1 MRVIAG
7 THKGR
12 RLLSPKSG
20 SAVRPTSGRVK
31 EALFSILG
39 DRIVGAS
46 VLDLYAGTGAVGIEA
61 LSRGAVRVVFVDSHR
76 DSLTTLRANLK
87 HCGLTGRAEVFF
99 GEASAFL
106 QHAAPAFDIVF
117 ADPPY
122 AADGSNSVLPSLGR
136 SAIIRDGT
144 IVILEHLTKHT
155 IPQHIGP
162 LNRVKQYRYGDTT
175 LSLFRLHTGKCGNP

>member
-12 RLLSPKSG
+12 RLLSPKPG
-20 SAVRPTSGRVK
+20 GGVRPTSGRVK

-46 VLDLYAGTGAVGIEA
+46 VLDLYAGTGAIGIEA
-61 LSRGAVRVVFVDSHR
+61 LSRGAARVVFVESHR
-76 DSLTTLRANLK
+76 NSLSTLHANLH
-87 HCGLTGRAEVFF
+87 HCGLAGRAEVFS

-106 QHAAPAFDIVF
+106 QHAAPAFDVVF

-122 AADGSNSVLPSLGR
+122 AGDDPNSVLPSLSR

-144 IVILEHLTKHT
+144 IVILEHLTKRA
-155 IPQHIGP
+155 IPQSVGP
-162 LNRVKQYRYGDTT
+162 LNRIKQYRYGDTS
-175 LSLFRLHTGKCGNP
+175 LSVFRLDAEGCGNP